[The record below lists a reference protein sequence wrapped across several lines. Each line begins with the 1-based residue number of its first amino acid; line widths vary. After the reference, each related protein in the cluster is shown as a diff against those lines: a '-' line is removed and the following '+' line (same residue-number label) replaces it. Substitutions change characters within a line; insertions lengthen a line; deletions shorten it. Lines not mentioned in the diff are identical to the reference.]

1 MIMSQM
7 IGWNPDRAA
16 KKMIADL
23 VKVVDLYEA
32 RYEIE
37 PCPGCNS
44 GAQCEND
51 CWIRAL
57 MKKAKVT

>member
-1 MIMSQM
+1 MSQM
-7 IGWNPDRAA
+7 IGWNPDKAA
-16 KKMIADL
+16 NKMIADL
-23 VKVVDLYEA
+23 IEVVDLYEA

-37 PCPGCNS
+37 RCPGCHS

-57 MKKAKVT
+57 MKKAKAKVA

>member
-1 MIMSQM
+1 M
-7 IGWNPDRAA
+7 IGWNPD
-16 KKMIADL
+16 KKMITDL

-37 PCPGCNS
+37 PCPGCHS

-57 MKKAKVT
+57 MKKAKAKVT